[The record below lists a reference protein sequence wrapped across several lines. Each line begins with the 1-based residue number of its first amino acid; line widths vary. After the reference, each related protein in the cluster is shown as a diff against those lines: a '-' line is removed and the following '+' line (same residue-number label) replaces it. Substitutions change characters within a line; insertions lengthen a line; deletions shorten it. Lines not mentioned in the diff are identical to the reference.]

1 MAGWEGRDRRK
12 KGSKKYS
19 TSYHRFNYYLVFP
32 PHGVRTSFPTFSP
45 TGGKIITQLAGCSWV
60 VYSGNEERG
69 EIIIDGLISRVSF
82 SNSGI
87 NTTTYFSPSSQPF
100 DDTANETFLPFPPQW
115 FYSEPLYIWK
125 RRSVFQIYFIHFT
138 GKWRKPTSR
147 PIICIER

>member
-32 PHGVRTSFPTFSP
+32 PRGVRTSFPTFSP

-69 EIIIDGLISRVSF
+69 EFIIDGLISRVSF

-100 DDTANETFLPFPPQW
+100 DDTANETFLPFPPQ
-115 FYSEPLYIWK
+115 
-125 RRSVFQIYFIHFT
+125 
-138 GKWRKPTSR
+138 
-147 PIICIER
+147 

>member
-1 MAGWEGRDRRK
+1 MAGWEGRDRGK

-60 VYSGNEERG
+60 VYSGSEERG
-69 EIIIDGLISRVSF
+69 EFIIDGLISRVSF

-100 DDTANETFLPFPPQW
+100 DDTANETFLPFPLQ
-115 FYSEPLYIWK
+115 
-125 RRSVFQIYFIHFT
+125 
-138 GKWRKPTSR
+138 
-147 PIICIER
+147 